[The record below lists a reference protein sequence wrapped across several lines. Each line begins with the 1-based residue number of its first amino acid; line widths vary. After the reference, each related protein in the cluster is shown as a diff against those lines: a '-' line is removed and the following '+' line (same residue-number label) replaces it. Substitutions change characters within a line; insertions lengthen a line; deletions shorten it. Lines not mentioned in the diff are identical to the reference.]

1 MGCGKSLIGDALARH
16 LGIEFIDLDDYIEKH
31 EIYNIKAIF
40 KQGGE
45 LKFRKIE
52 HNYIVDIIKN
62 KGNVVVALGGGTP
75 CYFDTMDQI
84 KKQPK
89 IKTIYLRSELN
100 TLLDRLWKERLH
112 RPMIANLKTKESL
125 AKFIGKHLFE
135 RNFYYEQAEF
145 KVDTDFKTVDEI
157 VTEVCSLLG

>member
-1 MGCGKSLIGDALARH
+1 MGCGKTLIGDALARH
-16 LGIEFIDLDDYIEKH
+16 LDIEFIDLDDYIEKH
-31 EIYNIKAIF
+31 ETYNIKAIF

-52 HNYIVDIIKN
+52 HNYILDITQK

-75 CYFDTMDQI
+75 CYFDTMDQF

-100 TLLDRLWKERLH
+100 TLLD
-112 RPMIANLKTKESL
+112 
-125 AKFIGKHLFE
+125 
-135 RNFYYEQAEF
+135 Q
-145 KVDTDFKTVDEI
+145 
-157 VTEVCSLLG
+157 